1 MANSRERNAA
11 EESARLRAIIDAAL
25 DYAIFTMDT
34 KGRVETWS
42 PGAVAVFGWT
52 QDEMIGQAFAKT
64 FTPEDR
70 ALGVPEEEMAT
81 AAETGSAL
89 DVRWHARKDGSRVF
103 IDGTARALRDE
114 QGALR
119 GFLKIGQ
126 DVTHRRRIEQSLLES
141 ESRYR
146 AIVNNISDYAIFL
159 VAPDGRVSEWTLGAH
174 RIMGYEP
181 GEAVGLSMAAFYAGD
196 TAEVARTLVEA
207 RTVGRAER
215 SGWRFRKGGE
225 RYYANEVITAISDS
239 AGQLTGF
246 SVVTRDLTARQL
258 AEERAMRM
266 RDIAERD
273 ILRRQLL
280 AAEESERRR
289 FARELHD
296 EAGQHL
302 TALSLGLQSL
312 SDVAP
317 PGSEIDRRAEKL
329 RHVVATL
336 SRDLHA
342 LAQRLRPKA
351 LDDFGL
357 IPALTGYVEEW
368 SRTSKIP
375 VDMHTKLEGPRL
387 LPALE
392 TAVYRIVQEAL
403 TNVAR
408 HSEATRVSV
417 IVERRDDSVVAIIED
432 DGRGFD
438 TTTPPRTGVRTP
450 LGLRGIIERATIL
463 GGMAEIE
470 SSPDSGGT
478 TLYVRIPMG
487 EMPDAGK
494 SPERS

>member
-1 MANSRERNAA
+1 VADSSERNAA
-11 EESARLRAIIDAAL
+11 EESARLRAIINAAL

-34 KGRVETWS
+34 EGRVETWS
-42 PGAVAVFGWT
+42 PGAVAVFRWT
-52 QDEMIGQAFAKT
+52 ADEMIGQHFAKT

-70 ALGVPEEEMAT
+70 ARDVPRLEMET
-81 AAETGSAL
+81 AAARGSAP
-89 DVRWHARKDGSRVF
+89 DVRWHARKGGARVF

-126 DVTHRRRIEQSLLES
+126 DVTQRRQMEQSLLES

-146 AIVNNISDYAIFL
+146 ALVDNISDYAIFL
-159 VAPDGRVSEWTLGAH
+159 VEPDGRVSEWTLGAH
-174 RIMGYEP
+174 RIMGYEAK
-181 GEAVGLSMAAFYAGD
+181 EAVGLSMATFYAGD
-196 TAEVARTLVEA
+196 TGEVARTLEEA

-215 SGWRFRKGGE
+215 TGWRVRKGGE
-225 RYYANEVITAISDS
+225 RYYSNEIITAITDS
-239 AGQLTGF
+239 GGQLTGF
-246 SVVTRDLTARQL
+246 TVVTRDLTARQL

-280 AAEESERRR
+280 AAEEAERRR

-317 PGSEIDRRAEKL
+317 PGSEIDRRAAKL
-329 RHVVATL
+329 RDVVATL
-336 SRDLHA
+336 SAELHA

-357 IPALTGYVEEW
+357 VPALTGYVEEW
-368 SRTSKIP
+368 SRTSAIP
-375 VDMHTKLEGPRL
+375 VDIHARLDGPRL

-403 TNVAR
+403 TNIAR
-408 HSEATRVSV
+408 HSEATRASV

-432 DGRGFD
+432 NGRGFD
-438 TTTPPRTGVRTP
+438 TTTPPRTGVRTA

-470 SSPDSGGT
+470 SSPNGGGT

-487 EMPDAGK
+487 EMP
-494 SPERS
+494 ETRRSTQRA